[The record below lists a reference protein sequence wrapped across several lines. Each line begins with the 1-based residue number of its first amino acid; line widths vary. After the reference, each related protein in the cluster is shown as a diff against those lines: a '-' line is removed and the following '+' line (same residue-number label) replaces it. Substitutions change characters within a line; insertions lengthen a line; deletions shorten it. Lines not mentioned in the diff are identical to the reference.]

1 MQLFKKILFPVDLS
15 HISPKIAPY
24 VSELA
29 KMFEAKVHLLFVARV
44 FEHLTSTHLPN
55 LTIDNLET
63 EIAREAEKKLQE
75 FMDTYFKSDSCK
87 AKVVSGNPAEEI
99 LIYAELEKID
109 LIIMGTHGR
118 KRIEPIL
125 FGSVADR
132 IVKNSPVPVLTID
145 PYGRSEGREPHSFE
159 DL

>member
-1 MQLFKKILFPVDLS
+1 V
-15 HISPKIAPY
+15 
-24 VSELA
+24 
-29 KMFEAKVHLLFVARV
+29 RV

-63 EIAREAEKKLQE
+63 EIAREAEKKLQA
-75 FMDTYFKSDSCK
+75 FMDTYFKCDSCK

-132 IVKNSPVPVLTID
+132 IVKNSPVPVLTIN

>member
-1 MQLFKKILFPVDLS
+1 MQLFKEILFPVDLS

-75 FMDTYFKSDSCK
+75 
-87 AKVVSGNPAEEI
+87 
-99 LIYAELEKID
+99 
-109 LIIMGTHGR
+109 
-118 KRIEPIL
+118 
-125 FGSVADR
+125 
-132 IVKNSPVPVLTID
+132 
-145 PYGRSEGREPHSFE
+145 
-159 DL
+159 

>member
-1 MQLFKKILFPVDLS
+1 MQFFKKILFPVDLS

-24 VSELA
+24 VRELA

-44 FEHLTSTHLPN
+44 FEHLTSAHLPN

-75 FMDTYFKSDSCK
+75 FMDTYFKS
-87 AKVVSGNPAEEI
+87 
-99 LIYAELEKID
+99 
-109 LIIMGTHGR
+109 HGR

-145 PYGRSEGREPHSFE
+145 PYGRSEGR
-159 DL
+159 

>member
-1 MQLFKKILFPVDLS
+1 VDLS

-29 KMFEAKVHLLFVARV
+29 KMFEAKVHLLFVVRV

-63 EIAREAEKKLQE
+63 EIAREAEKKLQA
-75 FMDTYFKSDSCK
+75 FMDTYFKCDSCK
-87 AKVVSGNPAEEI
+87 AKVVSGNFAEEI

-132 IVKNSPVPVLTID
+132 IVKNSPVPVLTIN

>member
-1 MQLFKKILFPVDLS
+1 MQLFKEILFPVDLS

-24 VSELA
+24 VRELA

-44 FEHLTSTHLPN
+44 FEHLTSAHLPN

-63 EIAREAEKKLQE
+63 EIAREAEKKLHE
-75 FMDTYFKSDSCK
+75 FMDTYFKYDSCK